1 MIEYDLLPGVEI
13 ADYLRYTIRLGK
25 MCGIAD
31 SKRSW
36 VAKAVKFRSGDEGND
51 EGGNEEGHGDEGGDD
66 RSDVDSTISSD
77 EKKKKKQK
85 KKKEKENKKATSTT
99 TAKNKVK
106 TKVTTTTANVNS
118 GLAEYGGSFFTT
130 AAKKRDAAAAAA
142 NRNSNRKRK
151 EKQTPSMALS
161 KKLNLSLKDPYL
173 QSYLPHV
180 PPSSSLTN
188 QTNQAISKSQ
198 STQNFINGGFKS
210 NIRRGSVSDN
220 GQVPALLP
228 LPDCYS
234 TGPVARENEKS
245 HLAESIMSKLRS
257 MQINKNTGNVLHT
270 AVPLYYRVSMGEQGG
285 YCDILGRPF
294 WASER

>member
-1 MIEYDLLPGVEI
+1 M
-13 ADYLRYTIRLGK
+13 
-25 MCGIAD
+25 
-31 SKRSW
+31 
-36 VAKAVKFRSGDEGND
+36 
-51 EGGNEEGHGDEGGDD
+51 
-66 RSDVDSTISSD
+66 
-77 EKKKKKQK
+77 
-85 KKKEKENKKATSTT
+85 
-99 TAKNKVK
+99 
-106 TKVTTTTANVNS
+106 NS